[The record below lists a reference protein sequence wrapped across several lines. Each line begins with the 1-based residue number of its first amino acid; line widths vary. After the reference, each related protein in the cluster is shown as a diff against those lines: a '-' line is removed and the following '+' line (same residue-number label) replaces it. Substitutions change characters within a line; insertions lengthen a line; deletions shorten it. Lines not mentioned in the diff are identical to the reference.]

1 MAIDLPE
8 PYHRGLFASH
18 SFTCALTTR
27 GGICDCLPPP
37 ASEAGATVALVGTGN
52 DEPSATSAP
61 RPTPVT
67 SQRRRA
73 ARTQQRDIAAQ
84 GRDEGFQQTAE
95 RSMELGRDDLAALA
109 HDRAE
114 RARRPIGA

>member
-18 SFTCALTTR
+18 TFTCALTTR
-27 GGICDCLPPP
+27 GGICDCLPSPV
-37 ASEAGATVALVGTGN
+37 SEAGATVALIGTGN

-67 SQRRRA
+67 SPR
-73 ARTQQRDIAAQ
+73 
-84 GRDEGFQQTAE
+84 G
-95 RSMELGRDDLAALA
+95 
-109 HDRAE
+109 
-114 RARRPIGA
+114 